1 MYVDG
6 LSTETVKPA
15 FKAKCLHAG
24 ESMEL
29 KGDSGRVWGAAFRG
43 SEDSTCASLVSRAS
57 LQHAH

>member
-15 FKAKCLHAG
+15 FKAMCLHAG

-43 SEDSTCASLVSRAS
+43 SEDSTCAFPRL
-57 LQHAH
+57 